1 MDSPE
6 LAARAAHAWE
16 QMVRERTVE
25 DVFAKRHPMLPA
37 IAIDYVQEANGDRDD
52 AVMALMRA
60 ASLWLESRQPK
71 QPEQP
76 DEFDRTARMVASH
89 VCGYIASES
98 AMADVHLGQLNEGIW
113 GLHSHRALILDAW
126 RLWVR
131 DARRVIDL
139 CRQLSAV
146 AYPA

>member
-37 IAIDYVQEANGDRDD
+37 IAIDYVQEANGERDD

-60 ASLWLESRQPK
+60 AADWLTAK
-71 QPEQP
+71 QPAPANPP
-76 DEFDRTARMVASH
+76 DEFDTTARDLAAH
-89 VCGYIASES
+89 VCEHVRLES
-98 AMADVHLGQLNEGIW
+98 AMAEVHLALINEGIW
-113 GLHSHRALILDAW
+113 RLDTGHALILDAW

-131 DARRVIDL
+131 DARRVIAL
-139 CRQLSAV
+139 CRQLFLA